1 MYYNT
6 HYLSWQNA
14 IERDDDDG
22 IIRNAAYLNDNDT
35 SALSNVFY
43 GWTANHVDSNGVII
57 GGTVALTAV
66 DDNYIVP
73 WRLALKITPETTQRI
88 KLSIS
93 GVSIDGT
100 TTALLQELTYIFHCM
115 LKCENKLSITTSL
128 NIDTYPQF
136 TAQQTAFD
144 YADEYQVVRSNFALL
159 NEVQG
164 KPSSSYDGS
173 DATATITLTIS
184 GHEQKKI
191 YMTCP
196 FLYQEYEFIQNPFV
210 RNSVKY
216 IPQVLREI
224 DEAQSPQYPMAKL
237 MHVLNYTSA
246 QTSALMARYW
256 KTDLD
261 ELPVEYDGTEAFSKS
276 KLVDAD
282 NADYEYLNW
291 LSQFNGTQI
300 RENVYAVNP
309 GDATRTKNN
318 SVRVA
323 TTTSGTLASSFE
335 AGDTV
340 DGVTLAAGD
349 RILIK
354 NQSTGSQNGIY
365 VVNSSGAPTRASDM
379 PVGTLDISSGYT
391 ILVQDGNLNS
401 GTIWRITNASN
412 PTIGTTALT
421 FGIKQI
427 SVKAA
432 TTVSGTLATSFDS
445 ADSIDGFE
453 LSTGD
458 LILIKDQSTSSQ
470 NGVYVVAASGAPTR
484 VATLS
489 NGTVLSNYLDVF
501 VTEGLTNK
509 YKIFRSTSN
518 NATINTNS
526 LVFSEVAKSS
536 YEDDVDAFKRWQI
549 STAYW
554 GYKAGTRE
562 AFDGILDRYL
572 TGTKYRTYTL
582 NDFSISIKTLYD
594 ETPWAAYGRSPIL
607 ETLLEPAR
615 PAGYKLTVDVV
626 HDLRFTLDSNTLG
639 QLGVG
644 ASADPLG

>member
-22 IIRNAAYLNDNDT
+22 IIRNATYLNDNDT

-57 GGTVALTAV
+57 GGTVALTAG

-509 YKIFRSTSN
+509 YKIFRSISDD
-518 NATINTNS
+518 ATINMDP

-536 YEDDVDAFKRWQI
+536 YEDDVDAFKR
-549 STAYW
+549 
-554 GYKAGTRE
+554 
-562 AFDGILDRYL
+562 
-572 TGTKYRTYTL
+572 
-582 NDFSISIKTLYD
+582 
-594 ETPWAAYGRSPIL
+594 
-607 ETLLEPAR
+607 
-615 PAGYKLTVDVV
+615 
-626 HDLRFTLDSNTLG
+626 
-639 QLGVG
+639 
-644 ASADPLG
+644 